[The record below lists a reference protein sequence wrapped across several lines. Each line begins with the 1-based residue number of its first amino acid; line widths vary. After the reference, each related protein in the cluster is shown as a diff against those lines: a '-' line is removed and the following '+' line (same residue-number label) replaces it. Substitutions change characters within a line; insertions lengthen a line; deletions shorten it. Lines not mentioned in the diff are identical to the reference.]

1 MALWTPA
8 ETTTAL
14 WLDAADSSTLF
25 DAVSG
30 GSTPADGGS
39 ILRWEDKSGNGRHV
53 TNASGANRP
62 TRQTSS
68 LGGAARF
75 DGAGD
80 RLAIGASDIWRNI
93 NGGLIA
99 ALRLTTNAS
108 AIRYICDIRTNNS
121 AAVRALL
128 EVGRTLNKSNVGGRR
143 ADADSFAFISSSA
156 NVSASY
162 ELQIGEY
169 DYANAA
175 LRLWINGSLA
185 AQNTSFQ
192 TAGFTDNTTSGSVT
206 IGSANNGALGF
217 LGDIAELVITHSIA
231 DRQKLEG
238 YMLWDRGL
246 ESLLP
251 ADHPYKDAAPTIGG
265 GIIPILRQHY
275 AAQGA
280 R

>member
-1 MALWTPA
+1 
-8 ETTTAL
+8 
-14 WLDAADSSTLF
+14 
-25 DAVSG
+25 V
-30 GSTPADGGS
+30 
-39 ILRWEDKSGNGRHV
+39 
-53 TNASGANRP
+53 
-62 TRQTSS
+62 
-68 LGGAARF
+68 
-75 DGAGD
+75 
-80 RLAIGASDIWRNI
+80 
-93 NGGLIA
+93 
-99 ALRLTTNAS
+99 
-108 AIRYICDIRTNNS
+108 
-121 AAVRALL
+121 
-128 EVGRTLNKSNVGGRR
+128 EVGRTLNKSDVGGRR
-143 ADADSFAFISSSA
+143 ADANSFASISSSA

-206 IGSANNGALGF
+206 IGSAVNASQGF
-217 LGDIAELVITHSIA
+217 LGDIAEFVIVHSIA

-251 ADHPYKDAAPTIGG
+251 ADHPYKNAAPTIGG